1 MGPDGT
7 GGNGGDGILSNT
19 LHEVH
24 GLGGSWVGG
33 GDMGFSVSGSK
44 SNFVDVLLVRAGED
58 LTGWSSSG
66 EVVVGDGTESA
77 EGGEDGGSLHPFLGG
92 VLGFLL
98 GEHFLVFI

>member
-1 MGPDGT
+1 
-7 GGNGGDGILSNT
+7 
-19 LHEVH
+19 
-24 GLGGSWVGG
+24 
-33 GDMGFSVSGSK
+33 MGFSDPGSK